1 MTAFV
6 VISALVKIVVVLLL
20 VLTSMLFLLW
30 AERRLSAM
38 MQDRLGP
45 MRSHLPLGNAKVAL
59 KGLLQ
64 PLFDMMKFV
73 FQEDFVP
80 PRADKLLHSLAPI
93 IAVVPVIVSYAIV
106 PWGGTLHLDYLWQQL
121 PAEGAALTGAAI
133 PLQIASLNVG
143 FLLIFAMGGTGVV
156 GSAIAG
162 YGSDNKYSLLG
173 GLRAAS
179 QMVSYEVVLGL
190 SLVGCF
196 VVYDSLLLEEMVQW
210 QIDNVWGFMVQPVAL
225 VLFLACSTAETKRIP
240 FDAPEAEAELVGG
253 YILEFSSLKIM
264 LFKMGEYFELVLSSV
279 IIVTLFFGGY
289 HLPGLTPQGIEIGTL
304 DLQLPLPHLLVL
316 LIDVAVFVIK
326 VAVVVWVQFIIRW
339 TLPRFRYDQIMKLCW
354 RYMLPLALLNIFVTG
369 VVVMLVQ

>member
-6 VISALVKIVVVLLL
+6 LIPAIVKIVVVLLL
-20 VLTSMLFLLW
+20 VMTSMLFLLW
-30 AERRLSAM
+30 AERRLSAI
-38 MQDRLGP
+38 MQDRMGP
-45 MRSHLPLGNAKVAL
+45 MRSHIPLGSAKIAL

-64 PLFDMMKFV
+64 PVFDMMKSV
-73 FQEDFVP
+73 FKEDFVP

-93 IAVVPVIVSYAIV
+93 IAVVPVIVSYAVV
-106 PWGGTLHLDYLWQQL
+106 PWGGTLHLDYLWQAL
-121 PAEGAALTGAAI
+121 PAQGSLTGPAI

-210 QIDNVWGFMVQPVAL
+210 QIDNVWGFVVQPVAL
-225 VLFLACSTAETKRIP
+225 VLFLACSTAEMKRIP
-240 FDAPEAEAELVGG
+240 FDAPEAESELVGG
-253 YILEFSSLKIM
+253 YILEFSSLKWL
-264 LFKMGEYFELVLSSV
+264 LFKMGEYFEVVLASV
-279 IIVTLFFGGY
+279 LIVVLFFGGY
-289 HLPGLTPQGIEIGTL
+289 HLPGVTPQGI
-304 DLQLPLPHLLVL
+304 DLLGWQLPLWHGLVL
-316 LIDVAVFVIK
+316 LINVAVFVIK

-339 TLPRFRYDQIMKLCW
+339 TLPRFRYDQIMRLSW

-369 VVVMLVQ
+369 VVVLAWPF